1 MATVEAGDGDVWL
14 ACLPDPSAA
23 GGWPHVGFAARADA
37 AAELPGDVYAVS
49 AGYPA
54 CQ

>member
-1 MATVEAGDGDVWL
+1 MATVEAGYGDVWL
-14 ACLPDPSAA
+14 ACLSDPGPA
-23 GGWPHVGFAARADA
+23 GGWPHVGFAGRADA

-54 CQ
+54 RQ